1 MPWNAAN
8 CRPMAVCLSSSSLP
22 VNTKW
27 SLATAAC
34 RGKIVFPPVIWLK
47 VWMAKG
53 AVPSDAGSR
62 SA

>member
-1 MPWNAAN
+1 MPCRRAN
-8 CRPMAVCLSSSSLP
+8 SRPMAVCLSSSFLL

-27 SLATAAC
+27 SLAIAAW
-34 RGKIVFPPVIWLK
+34 RGKIALPPVIWLN
-47 VWMAKG
+47 VWIANG